1 MAYSNVTPPTL
12 PEYDTETYS
21 FYVLLFSYGLGDED
35 WYSIDLYYSAW
46 RFQYDAG
53 VGVTNTGNVVR
64 MTYNGDKWVENPFT
78 PEQGELALNPGVQ
91 GDGNVYL
98 RIYTNEN
105 IFNGDELWLA
115 ADSVTPGE
123 GKFPIKDFMN
133 GMIMALC
140 SSPKAVTEAE
150 QTSEEE

>member
-12 PEYDTETYS
+12 PEYDTETYG
-21 FYVLLFSYGLGDED
+21 FYVLVFNYGLGDEN
-35 WYSIDLYYSAW
+35 WYSVDLFYSAW
-46 RFQYDAG
+46 RFQYDEG
-53 VGVTNTGNVVR
+53 VGVTNTGNVSR
-64 MTYNGDKWVENPFT
+64 MTYVDGTWEENVFVPD
-78 PEQGELALNPGVQ
+78 PGALALNPGIN
-91 GDGNVYL
+91 GSVYQ

-105 IFNGDELWLA
+105 IFNGDDIWLA

-123 GKFPIKDFMN
+123 GKFPIKEFIN

-140 SSPKAVTEAE
+140 STPKTVAEAE